1 MFHLKND
8 GVYVQYST
16 ININFD
22 RCDKMINKNCAPENE
37 IDQFVAD
44 FVV

>member
-8 GVYVQYST
+8 GVYVKYST

-22 RCDKMINKNCAPENE
+22 RCDLSINPNCASEKE
-37 IDQFVAD
+37 IDIFLAD
-44 FVV
+44 FTI

>member
-8 GVYVQYST
+8 EVYVKYST

-22 RCDKMINKNCAPENE
+22 RCDKTINKKCKSEKE
-37 IDQFVAD
+37 IDNFLD
-44 FVV
+44 EFTI